1 MTNPI
6 NKVFIIFLFSQIVF
20 ADDGLKRDQV
30 PEKILAAFKEAYPKA
45 HHIEYEIETENGKKL
60 YEIDFK
66 EGRRKV
72 QAHYRED
79 GSLLRVDT
87 HKSDDDD

>member
-1 MTNPI
+1 MI
-6 NKVFIIFLFSQIVF
+6 NLIKNVFIIFLFSHIVF
-20 ADDGLKRDQV
+20 ADDELKRDQV
-30 PEKILAAFKEAYPKA
+30 PNKILEAFEAAHPKA
-45 HHIEYEIETENGKKL
+45 HHIEYEIETENGQKL